1 MNKRGKKIESNNNH
15 KVKNSNKN
23 LKMQDTYGNKM
34 STPDMILEYNDKEN
48 DFYQAV
54 IEFYGV
60 DTNGP
65 TYEGRVYVNN
75 PDADGN
81 TPLKESSGYV
91 GSYHVFGHDGCWG
104 DEGHCHPLPNRAYDS
119 RGHSHTSPVYK
130 SVDATKA
137 IRKCAKSNTNII
149 VTVVPKILGGQRMSD
164 AKEVVSCERI
174 RVTCYEDPAKF
185 KKKS

>member
-1 MNKRGKKIESNNNH
+1 MESRGQIIEMNKNH
-15 KVKNSNKN
+15 KVNDSNKEQ
-23 LKMQDTYGNKM
+23 KMQDNYGNNL
-34 STPDMILEYNDKEN
+34 STPEIILEYDDKDN

-81 TPLKESSGYV
+81 TPLDESSGYV
-91 GSYHVFGHDGCWG
+91 GSYYIFGHDGCWG
-104 DEGHCHPLPNRAYDS
+104 DEGHCHILPNRAYDS
-119 RGHSHTSPVYK
+119 RSHSHTDRVYK

-137 IRKCAKSNTNII
+137 IKECVKSNVNIT
-149 VTVVPKILGGQRMSD
+149 VTVVPKIRGGQKMSD
-164 AKEVVSCERI
+164 TKEVVRCERI
-174 RVTCYEDPAKF
+174 RLTCYENPAK
-185 KKKS
+185 S